1 MDFDHHEKL
10 AAKEPHA
17 RLAQKY
23 FKPEIASPCRRLRI
37 CLGTDEKG
45 IGMSEFRQKCIGKSN
60 LVGSF
65 AAIPHPVAVE
75 VMASS
80 GLDFLCID
88 WEHAQISRDTIET
101 MVRAA
106 DVHRVPA
113 MVRVPGHSPEAI
125 QAALDSGAQGV
136 LIPRVSTPGQAAA
149 AVKASRYPPL
159 GERGVGPGRAAGY
172 GYRIPEYLA
181 GANER
186 IVVAIQVE
194 TSEGLANI
202 EAIAAVDGV
211 DLIFVG
217 PAIFPCRSMQSDQ
230 PAPTGSTRRYGPS
243 SVRRSRMAGQP
254 AYSAPARRMSGD
266 GQRSARVS
274 SCWPATRCF
283 LAPAPPPI
291 VPLHSPNWD
300 RPVAAK
306 RAYRSTDS
314 QETF

>member
-1 MDFDHHEKL
+1 MN
-10 AAKEPHA
+10 
-17 RLAQKY
+17 
-23 FKPEIASPCRRLRI
+23 
-37 CLGTDEKG
+37 
-45 IGMSEFRQKCIGKSN
+45 EFRQKCISRTN
-60 LVGSF
+60 LVGPF

-88 WEHAQISRDTIET
+88 WEHAQISRETIEA

-113 MVRVPGHSPEAI
+113 MVRVPGHAPEAI

-136 LIPRVSTPGQAAA
+136 LVPRVSTAEQAAM

-181 GANER
+181 AANER
-186 IVVAIQVE
+186 IVVAVQVE
-194 TSEGLANI
+194 TAEGLANI

-217 PAIFPCRSMQSDQ
+217 P
-230 PAPTGSTRRYGPS
+230 G
-243 SVRRSRMAGQP
+243 
-254 AYSAPARRMSGD
+254 
-266 GQRSARVS
+266 
-274 SCWPATRCF
+274 
-283 LAPAPPPI
+283 
-291 VPLHSPNWD
+291 
-300 RPVAAK
+300 
-306 RAYRSTDS
+306 
-314 QETF
+314 